1 MTAGAQHWREA
12 GVILVQ
18 LRNED
23 EHAFERII
31 AAHNFI
37 THDMLE
43 IFYHIGTKA
52 LHPMAPLLPRHV
64 LAEVRK
70 AGMTYEAQ
78 EAVMTGNVTVV
89 TRVDHGVP
97 VTKSK
102 PISKLTAKEAR
113 YALTRKGNASVAK
126 QVDRLKGMDN
136 KKAELSSKPVA
147 KPTAPAIRQPKTI
160 GNWVIRRTPGGYT
173 FEKTTAQ
180 HSSMQRIT
188 LSDGAALIQLV
199 EYK

>member
-1 MTAGAQHWREA
+1 LTAGAKHWSEA
-12 GVILVQ
+12 GEILVQ

-23 EHAFERII
+23 EHAFERIV

-70 AGMTYEAQ
+70 AGMTYEVQ
-78 EAVMTGNVTVV
+78 EEVMAGNVTVV

-113 YALTRKGNASVAK
+113 YVLTRKGNASVAK
-126 QVDRLKGMDN
+126 QVSRLNG
-136 KKAELSSKPVA
+136 LA
-147 KPTAPAIRQPKTI
+147 KPEPPKPASYKPTPPAVRLPKVI
-160 GNWVIRRTPGGYT
+160 GQWAVRRTPAGYT
-173 FEKTTAQ
+173 FEKTMAS
-180 HSSMQRIT
+180 HSGVQRVI
-188 LSDGAALIQLV
+188 LSEGAALIQLV